1 MPRGQW
7 QQEHSGST
15 ETLGPRGETEGGER
29 GGRGRLR
36 VLLPHLH
43 GGEGRAVLWGHH
55 PLSCPRPAPTRHGQD
70 PGTHGAVWGG
80 SGGKESC
87 PKPHP
92 PPPLCLERFGCL
104 KYPGATA
111 EARGFGFAEPPP
123 RGGEQARAT
132 FPRATCPGRASQGER
147 LPGHLPGAR
156 TSTSQGSRAP
166 LPELVGG
173 LLPSR
178 APPAC
183 TADPA
188 GGLGRAPRRGAEVEG
203 PRGDSGCSDDTRGH
217 RIFQGQGSSR
227 PVLPHKGP
235 LPTRTPPCRTPGADT
250 PGERGIPGQHR
261 HVRGRGGARTRLNP
275 PTPGASS
282 PGPSNARLSQCHR
295 RHRPRVWPRG
305 PASWTRTWAR
315 AGAAAAGPETG

>member
-7 QQEHSGST
+7 QQELSGST

-188 GGLGRAPRRGAEVEG
+188 GGLRRPRPSPKARSRSRRAP
-203 PRGDSGCSDDTRGH
+203 
-217 RIFQGQGSSR
+217 GS
-227 PVLPHKGP
+227 LW
-235 LPTRTPPCRTPGADT
+235 L
-250 PGERGIPGQHR
+250 
-261 HVRGRGGARTRLNP
+261 L
-275 PTPGASS
+275 
-282 PGPSNARLSQCHR
+282 
-295 RHRPRVWPRG
+295 
-305 PASWTRTWAR
+305 
-315 AGAAAAGPETG
+315 

>member
-1 MPRGQW
+1 MPTPVSRGPDQRSLSFI
-7 QQEHSGST
+7 QMAFFLGTNRSHVARAHALLGQPGEGGRLHPTGRGGSRRNGCGRPCPAASGSRSS
-15 ETLGPRGETEGGER
+15 RGAQKPSDPGGKQKAGSGEGG
-29 GGRGRLR
+29 GGFGSCSPICMEGRAGPCSGATTPFPAP
-36 VLLPHLH
+36 VLLPRGTAKIQALMV
-43 GGEGRAVLWGHH
+43 RWG
-55 PLSCPRPAPTRHGQD
+55 
-70 PGTHGAVWGG
+70 GG

-92 PPPLCLERFGCL
+92 PPLLCLERFGCL

-132 FPRATCPGRASQGER
+132 FPWATCPGRASQGER

-188 GGLGRAPRRGAEVEG
+188 GGLRRPRPSPKARSRSRRAPG
-203 PRGDSGCSDDTRGH
+203 
-217 RIFQGQGSSR
+217 
-227 PVLPHKGP
+227 
-235 LPTRTPPCRTPGADT
+235 
-250 PGERGIPGQHR
+250 
-261 HVRGRGGARTRLNP
+261 
-275 PTPGASS
+275 
-282 PGPSNARLSQCHR
+282 
-295 RHRPRVWPRG
+295 
-305 PASWTRTWAR
+305 
-315 AGAAAAGPETG
+315 

>member
-7 QQEHSGST
+7 QQELSGST

-92 PPPLCLERFGCL
+92 HPSLCLERFGCL

-111 EARGFGFAEPPP
+111 EACGFGFAEPPP

-156 TSTSQGSRAP
+156 TSTSQGSRGA
-166 LPELVGG
+166 
-173 LLPSR
+173 
-178 APPAC
+178 
-183 TADPA
+183 PA
-188 GGLGRAPRRGAEVEG
+188 G
-203 PRGDSGCSDDTRGH
+203 TRG
-217 RIFQGQGSSR
+217 R
-227 PVLPHKGP
+227 
-235 LPTRTPPCRTPGADT
+235 
-250 PGERGIPGQHR
+250 
-261 HVRGRGGARTRLNP
+261 
-275 PTPGASS
+275 S
-282 PGPSNARLSQCHR
+282 PSQ
-295 RHRPRVWPRG
+295 PR
-305 PASWTRTWAR
+305 
-315 AGAAAAGPETG
+315 AAGLYR